1 MRQSAIRFVPL
12 IVGGA
17 AAADMFIFTTR
28 HVTISPVYVV
38 SYTIAS
44 RIMPFYQAEI
54 TISAPDIVS
63 MSFDDKDKLVILLAI
78 VLAALLYFKRAPSR
92 LLPLPPGPKRLPL
105 IGNLLN
111 APRTL
116 EWETYAQ
123 WGKEFSACLLMWT
136 FRWTGRLI

>member
-1 MRQSAIRFVPL
+1 MSLSVQCICRDIHNRLEDYA
-12 IVGGA
+12 
-17 AAADMFIFTTR
+17 
-28 HVTISPVYVV
+28 
-38 SYTIAS
+38 
-44 RIMPFYQAEI
+44 FYQAEI

-92 LLPLPPGPKRLPL
+92 SLPLPPGPKRLPL

-123 WGKEFSACLLMWT
+123 WGKEFSACRLVWA
-136 FRWTGRLI
+136 FRWTGCLI

>member
-1 MRQSAIRFVPL
+1 MKHSAIRFVPF

-17 AAADMFIFTTR
+17 AQLTCLSSQRGMSNQF
-28 HVTISPVYVV
+28 SLYVV

-44 RIMPFYQAEI
+44 RIMPFYRAEI
-54 TISAPDIVS
+54 TNFAPDIVT

-92 LLPLPPGPKRLPL
+92 SLPLPPGPKRLPL